1 MENTAEKR
9 LYKKPSSILN
19 AEKAR
24 IGRANARQQR
34 KDNPPP
40 PSDDEYSEDE
50 IVYVPTRKTKR
61 KPQESLTVPLPLT
74 KEEPKDDELR
84 KQLAEVKQALDVL
97 KIQQIKKPDPPVEPP
112 RNHHSDIINM
122 AKSRILNF

>member
-1 MENTAEKR
+1 MENIAEKR

-97 KIQQIKKPDPPVEPP
+97 KIQQTKKPDLPTEPP
-112 RNHHSDIINM
+112 RNPHHDIINM
-122 AKSRILNF
+122 AKCRILNF

>member
-1 MENTAEKR
+1 VTFSIYIKYRENKYKIKIFFSLKYMENTAEKR

-61 KPQESLTVPLPLT
+61 KPQESLTVPLPL
-74 KEEPKDDELR
+74 
-84 KQLAEVKQALDVL
+84 L
-97 KIQQIKKPDPPVEPP
+97 KRRTE
-112 RNHHSDIINM
+112 R
-122 AKSRILNF
+122 R

>member
-61 KPQESLTVPLPLT
+61 KPQESLTVPLPLA

-84 KQLAEVKQALDVL
+84 KQLAEVKQALEVL
-97 KIQQIKKPDPPVEPP
+97 KTQQIKKADPPTEPP
-112 RNHHSDIINM
+112 RNHHNDIINM